1 VDDPGSWCLIIAL
14 VCVLLSVVFS
24 TANFSLRQIFWVKLE
39 DVFEGKSQLGRAKWI
54 KAHLTEFIYTTA
66 LFRLLANLGIIFSLV
81 NYFLAHHSSQAPSLR
96 WPMTLALIWSFL
108 ILAICSEVIA
118 HAWARYGGSHFLVA
132 GFGFLR
138 VFYVIVWPL
147 TKALQSV
154 DLWIRR
160 LAGFSNNQA
169 NEKRKEER
177 QEELLNI
184 MEEGEIEGMV
194 DEEEREMI
202 ASVLEFRDTTAGE
215 IMTPRTDVIGI
226 AVDMKFT
233 DIADAVIGNRHS
245 RYPVYEDSIDKIVGM
260 IYAKDLLRHISQVH
274 PSMEVRDLLRK
285 PYFVPESKTLR
296 DLLHDLQ
303 NQKLHLAVVLDEYG
317 GTAGVVTIE
326 DILEELVGEIV
337 DEYEE
342 PQAEMLKKVDE
353 HTYEVDARCHVDE
366 LNEELDLNIP
376 EDEDYETIGGFS
388 FAKLGSIPVVGETF
402 EHDHLL
408 FTVLGAED
416 RKINRLRIVIK
427 PPAPDS

>member
-1 VDDPGSWCLIIAL
+1 VGSWCLIIA
-14 VCVLLSVVFS
+14 VICVLFSLIFS

-39 DVFEGKSQLGRAKWI
+39 DVFEGKSQLGRAKWM
-54 KAHLTEFIYTTA
+54 KEHLTELVYTTA

-81 NYFLAHHSSQAPSLR
+81 NYFLAHHPPEDALQS
-96 WPMTLALIWSFL
+96 WPITSALIWSFL
-108 ILAICSEVIA
+108 ILVICSEVVA
-118 HAWARYGGSHFLVA
+118 HAWARNAGNHFLVT

-138 VFYVIVWPL
+138 LCYVIVWPW
-147 TKALQSV
+147 TKALQSF
-154 DLWIRR
+154 DLMIRR
-160 LAGFSNNQA
+160 LAGFSNDQA
-169 NEKRKEER
+169 NGINKEER

-184 MEEGEIEGMV
+184 MEEGEKEGVV

-215 IMTPRTDVIGI
+215 IMTPRTDVVGI
-226 AVDMKFT
+226 AIDLKFS
-233 DIADAVIGNRHS
+233 DIADAVIANHHS
-245 RYPVYEDSIDKIVGM
+245 RYPVYEESIDKIVGM

-274 PSMEVRDLLRK
+274 PSMQVRDLLRK
-285 PYFVPESKTLR
+285 PYFVPETKTLR

-342 PQAEMLKKVDE
+342 PQAEMLKKIDDR
-353 HTYEVDARCHVDE
+353 TYEVDARCHVDE
-366 LNEELDLNIP
+366 LNELLDLNIP

-388 FAKLGSIPVVGETF
+388 FAQLGSIPLVGETF
-402 EHDHLL
+402 EYNQLL
-408 FTVLGAED
+408 FTIVGAQD
-416 RKINRLRIVIK
+416 RKIDRLRFVIEPD
-427 PPAPDS
+427 PPEAK